1 MNILKPVLLSAM
13 VGMAMLGNLAAA
25 TERPPRV
32 GEQPILPKKPAAAKP
47 DEQAPAKKPVKRRA
61 VRQVM
66 DDDVRPA
73 ARPTAPSTVYA
84 PALTPRDSA
93 LPVPGAASGPVN
105 INCVGGTCTDANGG
119 RYNGGVG
126 TTLISP
132 QGRLCN
138 DNGLTVQCH

>member
-13 VGMAMLGNLAAA
+13 LATTMLGSLAAA

-32 GEQPILPKKPAAAKP
+32 GEERILPKKPADPKSV
-47 DEQAPAKKPVKRRA
+47 EQTPAKKPVKRRA
-61 VRQVM
+61 TRQVL

-73 ARPTAPSTVYA
+73 APPAVYA
-84 PALTPRDSA
+84 PALTPRASA
-93 LPVPGAASGPVN
+93 LPVPGVAPGPVN

-126 TTLISP
+126 TSLISP
-132 QGRLCN
+132 QGRLCV